1 VDVFGF
7 VSWSVTIIVAVTLAL
22 PVNILLMALAFKIRH
37 GGKPIDM
44 EGREFWTRCTLAS
57 LGLAGMSLVL
67 LGLTY
72 LLVQSV
78 EMPQGPVQTTL
89 LVAYVAAAVGYLFWV
104 LALEDMV
111 QALGAFLLY
120 ILLPGF
126 PLLLIGRLTHLWDA
140 VKRLAPWLLQAS

>member
-1 VDVFGF
+1 VDIFGF

-22 PVNILLMALAFKIRH
+22 PVNILLMALALKVGQ

-44 EGREFWTRCTLAS
+44 EGRELWTRCTLAS
-57 LGLAGMSLVL
+57 LGLAAMSLVL

-72 LLVQSV
+72 FLVRSV

-89 LVAYVAAAVGYLFWV
+89 FVAYLAAAVGYLFWM
-104 LALEDMV
+104 LALEDMI

-126 PLLLIGRLTHLWDA
+126 PLLVIGRFTHLWDA
-140 VKRLAPWLLQAS
+140 VKRLAPWLLQAT